1 MLQLYQIPINS
12 AILFIDNRFICVIY
26 EYIDFF
32 IRQKKGA
39 VALSDE
45 PLL

>member
-32 IRQKKGA
+32 IRQKK
-39 VALSDE
+39 VYR
-45 PLL
+45 LLDTPYN